1 MYLTRGPLAQDEI
14 TRRFWWRFHRRELI
28 VWTVALGIVIGLV
41 LVTAFVLHENS
52 ACDSHPFA
60 CNLSTEIIG
69 TGIVAGIGALFFVWK
84 LRRIVRSFA
93 EVVRE
98 HSDSL
103 LGVEKP
109 SSLAGHEGYDDLF
122 TQLARDLL
130 TEQASRVQ
138 TGLPSECAP
147 VQGKL
152 ITAGAGSGKTTALV
166 YLAEF
171 LARHQV
177 VPIPISLRGQAEPVN
192 LVELARQ
199 QFCSSVVTRTAFGD
213 QGDRVLAR
221 LRARGQVVILADGLD
236 EAMPGASRSQ
246 RELALTAAI
255 RDALESRIAV
265 IATWRSADLGR
276 ELPLSR
282 IELPKLEGFHAVEFL
297 CGNPDADTPLA
308 ETILAAEL
316 SETPFYLTIAE
327 PLVQAGVL
335 VDWKGDEMFGLRVG
349 LLDRYVDALC
359 DGTVLPEADL
369 LPDATRAGGD
379 RRVVIEGMSGLAL
392 GMIGRRS
399 ASVRLDKVQDWIER
413 PVPGGPAG
421 GGKAVNVHGLVEGG
435 RSLGLFELGDQE
447 TGQFTHSVMQSY
459 LASRVIREDS
469 EVIEKLIHAA
479 PTHEVRTALVM
490 AAAWRKENE
499 STWDRQQRGREI
511 AGKLIAAS
519 SDTSDRS
526 AVGLLAAA
534 AKIVMACDLGPDFRD
549 EIARRAEQNWD
560 AADALPKLEAI
571 AAFAPMATASV
582 YRVFRNALDDLDF
595 RVARAAAKALADGGE
610 AAYVELQTEL
620 AGILDKGGTVAPH
633 ERKELETLA
642 YVMPLLRGGDGGGF
656 VPELGEL
663 IPLVGEGLSPAAEGA
678 LARGFRRDAWLHR
691 DELPRPVDPDALF
704 AVLDEARWW
713 YSRLCLLQALTLRAD
728 ARNEGAVR
736 ERLSARA
743 EDVGEHPFVREAAT
757 QCLLGLDDSA
767 GVWRWVWRD
776 ESAVVKHARPTR
788 RRDTVSHRDLA
799 IPAVQLAA
807 DVALA
812 MNLTFST
819 PPDGARTDDE
829 RRAERERRAQK
840 WLVHD
845 ELPHCIGRS
854 LDRHELFPPE
864 GECPQGCAYNFCP
877 LRWEGAGALWN
888 DFSEAFCRQ
897 QRDVL
902 PRKAHLASWQQA
914 EHRRDELRRRMGLRR
929 FWEGMAEEARRAS
942 ASRLPG
948 PH

>member
-28 VWTVALGIVIGLV
+28 VWTVALGIVIGVV

-93 EVVRE
+93 ELVRN
-98 HSDSL
+98 HPDSL

-109 SSLAGHEGYDDLF
+109 SSLAGRDRYEDLF

-138 TGLPSECAP
+138 SGLPNESAP

-152 ITAGAGSGKTTALV
+152 ITAGAGAGKTTALV

-171 LARHQV
+171 LAKHQV
-177 VPIPISLRGQAEPVN
+177 VPIPISLRGQADPVN

-199 QFCSSVVTRTAFGD
+199 QFCSRVVTRTAFGD

-255 RDALESRIAV
+255 RDALESRVAV
-265 IATWRSADLGR
+265 VATWRNPDLGR

-282 IELPKLEGFHAVEFL
+282 IDLPQLKARDAVQFL
-297 CGNPDADTPLA
+297 CGDPKADTSLA
-308 ETILAAEL
+308 ATIRAAEL
-316 SETPFYLTIAE
+316 RETPFYLAIAE
-327 PLVQAGVL
+327 PLVSAGVL
-335 VDWKGDEMFGLRVG
+335 DDWAGGDMYGLRVA

-359 DGTVLPEADL
+359 DATVLPEADV

-379 RRVVIEGMSGLAL
+379 RSVVIEGMSALAL
-392 GMIGRRS
+392 GMLGRRS
-399 ASVRLDKVQDWIER
+399 ASVPLDKVQDWIKH
-413 PVPGGPAG
+413 PVPVPHAG
-421 GGKAVNVHGLVEGG
+421 NGTGQAVNVHGLVEGG

-459 LASRVIREDS
+459 LASRVIRSNLGRVE
-469 EVIEKLIHAA
+469 ELIQAA
-479 PTHEVRTALVM
+479 PTPEVRTALVM
-490 AAAWRKENE
+490 AAAWRTE
-499 STWDRQQRGREI
+499 SEGTWDRQKRGRAI
-511 AGKLIAAS
+511 ADDLISAS
-519 SDTSDRS
+519 GATSDRS
-526 AVGLLAAA
+526 ALGLLAAA
-534 AKIVMACDLGPDFRD
+534 AKIVVACELGAEYPA

-560 AADALPKLEAI
+560 AADTLPKLEAI
-571 AAFAPMATASV
+571 AAFPPMATAAV
-582 YRVFRNALDDLDF
+582 YRVLRKALDDPDF

-610 AAYVELQTEL
+610 AAYTEL
-620 AGILDKGGTVAPH
+620 RPELARLLDGEAPQRR
-633 ERKELETLA
+633 EALDTLA
-642 YVMPLLRGGDGGGF
+642 YVVPLLRGSAGGGF
-656 VPELGEL
+656 VPELGDVV
-663 IPLVGEGLSPAAEGA
+663 PLVGAGLSPAAEGS
-678 LARGFRRDAWLHR
+678 LARGFRRDAWMHW
-691 DELPRPVDPDALF
+691 EEGGRPADPGVLF
-704 AVLDEARWW
+704 SVLDAARWW
-713 YSRLCLLQALTLRAD
+713 YSKLCLLQALTLRAEEG
-728 ARNEGAVR
+728 NEDAVR
-736 ERLSARA
+736 DQLTARA
-743 EDVGEHPFVREAAT
+743 QDTSEHPFVREAAT
-757 QCLLGLDDSA
+757 QCLWGLADPD

-776 ESAVVKHARPTR
+776 ESSVVKHARPTR
-788 RRDTVSHRDLA
+788 RRDTVSDRDLA

-812 MNLTFST
+812 MNLTFSM
-819 PPDGARTDDE
+819 PADGARTDEE
-829 RRAERERRAQK
+829 RRAERERRACE
-840 WLVHD
+840 WLVHE

-854 LDRHELFPPE
+854 MDRRELFPPE
-864 GECPQGCAYNFCP
+864 GKCPAGCAYNFCP
-877 LRWEGAGALWN
+877 LRWEGAGSLWN

-897 QRDVL
+897 QRDVP
-902 PRKAHLASWQQA
+902 PRRGHLAGWQRA
-914 EHRRDELRRRMGLRR
+914 DHRRSELRRRIGLRR

>member
-1 MYLTRGPLAQDEI
+1 MYLTRGPLATDEI

-28 VWTVALGIVIGLV
+28 VWTVALTIVIGVV
-41 LVTAFVLHENS
+41 LVTVFALHENS
-52 ACDSHPFA
+52 ACGSHPFA

-69 TGIVAGIGALFFVWK
+69 TGIVAGIGALFFIWK

-93 EVVRE
+93 EVVRD
-98 HSDSL
+98 HPDSL
-103 LGVEKP
+103 LGVQKP
-109 SSLAGHEGYDDLF
+109 SSLAGREGYHDLF

-138 TGLPSECAP
+138 TDLPSECAP

-255 RDALESRIAV
+255 RDALESRVAV
-265 IATWRSADLGR
+265 IATWRSSDLGR

-297 CGNPDADTPLA
+297 CGDADADTPLA
-308 ETILAAEL
+308 ATILAAEL

-327 PLVQAGVL
+327 PLVEAGVL
-335 VDWKGDEMFGLRVG
+335 EDWRGDEMYGLRVG

-359 DGTVLPEADL
+359 DGTVLPLAEL

-392 GMIGRRS
+392 GMLGRRS
-399 ASVRLDKVQDWIER
+399 ASVRLDKVEDWIES
-413 PVPGGPAG
+413 PIPGGPAASG
-421 GGKAVNVHGLVEGG
+421 RAVNVHGLVEGG

-469 EVIEKLIHAA
+469 GVIAGLIQAA
-479 PTHEVRTALVM
+479 PTHEVRTALIM

-499 STWDRQQRGREI
+499 GTWDRQTRGRGI
-511 AGKLIAAS
+511 ADALIAAS
-519 SDTSDRS
+519 GDTSGRS

-534 AKIVMACDLGPDFRD
+534 AKIVVACDLGADYRD
-549 EIARRAEQNWD
+549 EIANRAQENWD
-560 AADALPKLEAI
+560 AADALPKREAI
-571 AAFAPMATASV
+571 AAFAPMATPGV
-582 YRVFRNALDDLDF
+582 YRVLRHALDDPDF
-595 RVARAAAKALADGGE
+595 RVAREAAKALADGGE
-610 AAYVELQTEL
+610 AAYAELQPEL
-620 AGILDKGGTVAPH
+620 TSILDRDAPQ
-633 ERKELETLA
+633 RLEALDTLA
-642 YVMPLLRGGDGGGF
+642 YVVPLLRGSDAGGF
-656 VPELGEL
+656 VPELADL
-663 IPLVGEGLSPAAEGA
+663 VPLVGAGLSPAAEGS

-691 DELPRPVDPDALF
+691 DERARPADPGVLF
-704 AVLDEARWW
+704 SVLDAARWW

-728 ARNEGAVR
+728 AGNAGAVR
-736 ERLSARA
+736 EQLSARA
-743 EDVGEHPFVREAAT
+743 EDAGEHPFVREAAS
-757 QCLLGLDDSA
+757 QCLSGLDDPA

-776 ESAVVKHARPTR
+776 ESTVVKHARPTR
-788 RRDTVSHRDLA
+788 RRDTLSRRDLA

-819 PPDGARTDDE
+819 PPDGAVTDEE
-829 RRAERERRAQK
+829 RRAERETRAEK
-840 WLVHD
+840 WLIHD

-864 GECPQGCAYNFCP
+864 GECPQGCAYGFCP
-877 LRWEGAGALWN
+877 LRWEGAGSLWN

-897 QRDVL
+897 QRDL
-902 PRKAHLASWQQA
+902 PPRKTHLASWQQA